1 MKFARTLE
9 QLHSLMKSHARKQ
22 LKKYANSGQKHTTK
36 AVAVVAV
43 IRKDAT
49 CTTLET
55 ECISTPMKRVPEVT
69 MRSQYAKN
77 QMVNKGYT
85 ILLMYFNKISLECII
100 NILIN

>member
-36 AVAVVAV
+36 AVAMVAD
-43 IRKDAT
+43 IRQDAT

-55 ECISTPMKRVPEVT
+55 QCISTPIKRVPEVT

-77 QMVNKGYT
+77 HMVNKSYT
-85 ILLMYFNKISLECII
+85 ILLMYCNKVC
-100 NILIN
+100 NGFKAG

>member
-1 MKFARTLE
+1 MKRNARM
-9 QLHSLMKSHARKQ
+9 QLN
-22 LKKYANSGQKHTTK
+22 KYGNSGQKHTTK
-36 AVAVVAV
+36 AVAMVAD

-85 ILLMYFNKISLECII
+85 ILLMYFNKVC
-100 NILIN
+100 NGFKAC